1 MDATSVARVSAR
13 IGRRSCGVSG
23 IRHDDLAAP
32 FHWRL
37 LPWDVQNKS
46 VMIHGA
52 GRIAGCLC
60 LELDRQ
66 LARLD
71 LDADDV
77 VADEVSVITF
87 CGILDMPADGGRDE
101 SLDLGRRHPAHR
113 SGTPRLS
120 VQEG

>member
-1 MDATSVARVSAR
+1 MDA
-13 IGRRSCGVSG
+13 
-23 IRHDDLAAP
+23 
-32 FHWRL
+32 
-37 LPWDVQNKS
+37 QNKS
-46 VMIHGA
+46 IIIHRV
-52 GRIAGCLC
+52 GRIAGCLW

-66 LARLD
+66 LVRLD
-71 LDADDV
+71 LNADNV

-87 CGILDMPADGGRDE
+87 CGILDMLADGGCDE